1 MNKNIPLLLILILI
15 VSSYQ
20 YSEVY
25 SQVYENGSKIYY
37 EKNGTRVSDELQS
50 AITQCMSLDTS
61 HKIILKDLNQ
71 LEYVD
76 LDEPCMAASA
86 YFVTNGWQLEDIIV
100 DNNLF
105 RTITLVPDNSTT

>member
-1 MNKNIPLLLILILI
+1 MNKNLLVLLTLILI

-20 YSEVY
+20 FSEVY
-25 SQVYENGSKIYY
+25 SQVYENGSKLYY

-50 AITQCMSLDTS
+50 AITQCMSLDTP

-71 LEYVD
+71 VVYVD

-86 YFVTNGWQLEDIIV
+86 YFVTNGWQLEDLVV
-100 DNNLF
+100 DNNLLK
-105 RTITLVPDNSTT
+105 TITLVPDNSTT